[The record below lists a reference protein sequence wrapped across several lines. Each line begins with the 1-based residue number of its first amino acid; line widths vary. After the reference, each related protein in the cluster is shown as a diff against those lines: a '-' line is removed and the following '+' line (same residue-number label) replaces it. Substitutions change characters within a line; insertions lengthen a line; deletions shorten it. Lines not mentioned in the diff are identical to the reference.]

1 MLSCT
6 TGATTNTT
14 VKGARNVFRRKL
26 GLDEIHTYVE
36 DITELQ
42 TQRDNAPSIEE
53 RERGS
58 NLVEQVQ
65 RVLERLLEQL

>member
-1 MLSCT
+1 MFKQR
-6 TGATTNTT
+6 G
-14 VKGARNVFRRKL
+14 KYE
-26 GLDEIHTYVE
+26 LDAIHTYVE

-42 TQRDNAPSIEE
+42 TQRDNATSPEE

-58 NLVEQVQ
+58 NLVEQAQ